1 MVYSIA
7 CVGQGNMAQEE
18 SSREAQFLDQDVNQ
32 CRDEDTED
40 RLQELRSLSTILE
53 SDFSEDIKILSALSN
68 ETRYTLIRL
77 LAVADDE
84 LCVCELQTLMDVSD
98 SAVSHGLRRLRE
110 AGLVKQRKDGRW
122 RFYKT
127 TDDVERLLDTID
139 SV

>member
-1 MVYSIA
+1 
-7 CVGQGNMAQEE
+7 MAQEE